1 MNLPAPLERLV
12 VEFSRLPGIGRKTAQ
27 RLAMGVLRYSPE
39 EAQRFAEAIRE
50 VKERVR
56 PCRQC
61 GAFTEE
67 ELCTICLNPRRDQRV
82 LCIVEQPHNLFPL
95 EKSGVYQGLYHV
107 LMGAISPLEGIGPE
121 QLKIAAL
128 RKRIAGGEV
137 QELILATNPTVA
149 GEATA
154 LYLQHEFSGK
164 VDRITR
170 LARGLPSG
178 SDLDYVDDVTLMEA
192 FSGRQSF

>member
-27 RLAMGVLRYSPE
+27 RLAMGVLRYTPE
-39 EAQRFAEAIRE
+39 EAERFATAIRE

-56 PCRQC
+56 HCNQC

-67 ELCTICLNPRRDQRV
+67 ELCTICQNPRRDPTV
-82 LCIVEQPHNLFPL
+82 LCVVEQPHNLFPL

-107 LMGAISPLEGIGPE
+107 LMGAISPLEGIGPD
-121 QLKIAAL
+121 QLRVAAL
-128 RKRIAGGEV
+128 RKRLEHGEV
-137 QELILATNPTVA
+137 QELILATNPSVA

-154 LYLQHEFSGK
+154 LFLQHEFASK
-164 VDRITR
+164 VHRITR